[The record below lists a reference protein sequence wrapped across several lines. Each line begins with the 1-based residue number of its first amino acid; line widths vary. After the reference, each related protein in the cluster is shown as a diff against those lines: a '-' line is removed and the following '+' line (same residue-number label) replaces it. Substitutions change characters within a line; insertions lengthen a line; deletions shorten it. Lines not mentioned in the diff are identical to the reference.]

1 MPGLILAAPSSN
13 SGKTVLTLALLRALN
28 DRGVRV
34 AAAKIGPDYI
44 DPAFQR
50 AAARRETC
58 LNLDPWAMDAAQVL
72 GEAARLESG
81 SDLVL
86 CEGVMGL
93 FDGAADGTGS
103 SADLAALTG
112 WPVILVMDVTGQAA
126 TAAAVIQGL
135 TAYRDDIEIAGILL
149 NRVGGPRHR
158 RMIEAALDDA
168 VPVLGS
174 VGNDPVFK
182 LPKRHLGL
190 VQARE
195 HAQLDRFLAEA
206 GAKISTGVDLE
217 RLQACAKPAKRAEA
231 GPETLL
237 LPPLGQ
243 RIALASDRAFSFCYD
258 GLLDHWRAAGA
269 ECVPFSPLA
278 NDAPAPDCDAI
289 YLPGGY
295 PELHAGVLST
305 RQTFFAGLRR
315 AADNGTLIYGE
326 CGGYM
331 VLGDTLVDAAGHGHP
346 MAGLLPLSSDFHH
359 RKRHLGYRRAR
370 LLAPLFSRPAGTWLK
385 GHEFHY
391 ASWSQAPGA
400 PALLQA
406 EDATGAAL
414 APMGLRNG
422 RVMGSFFH
430 VIAEETSWPKSA

>member
-1 MPGLILAAPSSN
+1 MPGLILAAPSSD

-50 AAARRETC
+50 AAARCDTC
-58 LNLDPWAMDAAQVL
+58 LNLDPWAMSGAQVL
-72 GEAARLESG
+72 GEVARLETG

-112 WPVILVMDVTGQAA
+112 WPVLLIVDVTGQAA

-135 TAYRDDIEIAGILL
+135 IAYRPDIEIAGILL

-158 RMIEAALDDA
+158 QMIAAALGDA
-168 VPVLGS
+168 VPLLGS
-174 VGNDPVFK
+174 VCNDPAFNI
-182 LPKRHLGL
+182 PKRHLGL
-190 VQARE
+190 IQAQE
-195 HAQLDRFLAEA
+195 HGGLDRFLAEA
-206 GAKISTGVDLE
+206 AAKISAGVDLD
-217 RLQACAKPAKRAEA
+217 RLQACAKPATRH
-231 GPETLL
+231 ETPAPLL
-237 LPPLGQ
+237 APPGQ
-243 RIALASDRAFSFCYD
+243 RIALARDRAFGFCYD

-269 ECVPFSPLA
+269 EITPFSPLA
-278 NDAPAPDCDAI
+278 DEAPAADCDAV

-295 PELHAGVLST
+295 PELYAKTLSGH
-305 RQTFFAGLRR
+305 QTFFAGLGR
-315 AADNGTLIYGE
+315 AADNGVLIYGE

-331 VLGDTLVDAAGHGHP
+331 VLGDTLIDAGGCGHK
-346 MAGLLPLSSDFHH
+346 MAGLLPLTSDFSN
-359 RKRHLGYRRAR
+359 RKRHLGYRRAQ
-370 LLAPLFSRPAGTWLK
+370 LQTALFSRAAGTWLR

-391 ASWSQAPGA
+391 ACYTQS
-400 PALLQA
+400 PALPALFHA
-406 EDATGAAL
+406 EDATGTAL
-414 APMGLRNG
+414 APMGLRKG
-422 RVMGSFFH
+422 SVMGSFFH
-430 VIAEETSWPKSA
+430 VIAQETAG

>member
-13 SGKTVLTLALLRALN
+13 SGKTLFTLALLRALN
-28 DRGVRV
+28 DQGVRV

-50 AAARRETC
+50 AAARRDTC
-58 LNLDPWAMDAAQVL
+58 LNLDPWAMGEAQLL
-72 GEAARLESG
+72 GEVTRLESE

-112 WPVILVMDVTGQAA
+112 WPVILVVDVTGQAA

-135 TAYRDDIEIAGILL
+135 ISYRNDIEIAGVLL
-149 NRVGGPRHR
+149 NRVGGARHR
-158 RMIEAALDDA
+158 QMIEAALTGSI
-168 VPVLGS
+168 PLLGS
-174 VGNDPVFK
+174 IGNDSGLKIPE
-182 LPKRHLGL
+182 RHLGL
-190 VQARE
+190 VQAQE
-195 HAQLDRFLAEA
+195 HAQLDRFLTEA
-206 GAKISTGVDLE
+206 GAKISAEVDLD
-217 RLQACAKPAKRAEA
+217 RLQACAKPAKRRAT
-231 GPETLL
+231 GIPL

-243 RIALASDRAFSFCYD
+243 RIAIARDRAFSFCYD
-258 GLLDHWRAAGA
+258 GLLDHWQAAGA
-269 ECVPFSPLA
+269 ELTPFSPLA
-278 NDAPAPDCDAI
+278 NEVPAPDCDAI

-295 PELHAGVLST
+295 PELYADGLSHQQIFLT
-305 RQTFFAGLRR
+305 ALHR
-315 AADNGTLIYGE
+315 AADNGVLIYGE

-331 VLGDTLVDAAGHGHP
+331 VLGDTLVDAEGRGHN
-346 MAGLLPLSSDFHH
+346 MAGLLPLTSDFYH
-359 RKRHLGYRRAR
+359 RKRHLGYRRVQ
-370 LLAPLFSRPAGTWLK
+370 LQTSLFSRPAGTWLK

-391 ASWSQAPGA
+391 SSCSQGASA
-400 PALLQA
+400 PALFHA
-406 EDATGAAL
+406 EDATGTVL

-430 VIAEETSWPKSA
+430 VIAEEIAA